1 MQVVTRKECVVNL
14 SSTANLTE
22 NIIYKS
28 TAADMF
34 IVYQFLVINMIV
46 VPAEN
51 NLSQNI

>member
-14 SSTANLTE
+14 SSTASLTE